1 MICLN
6 VARWTPEEMQKKLA
20 ALNDSIEKDHELAYH
35 FTSEETMAL
44 ILDGSQDHHGLRA
57 STGGQ
62 LGGGVSVCK
71 TPPHEMG
78 WEQWG
83 GGDWRETLG
92 KKLWGEKWQ
101 EVLPGGP
108 HADKLEMVIVVKVL
122 DVIFNNDKY
131 VHITFTRQLASLSRP
146 PRPTFGMCAC
156 WRVHGTWHM
165 AHGRWHVAHAHAI
178 CTCTCHNRGHVMACV
193 TTCVLT
199 LTHLLAYLITVLVVL
214 TYGHVFV
221 RVRFTVPG
229 REDILIIPESFL
241 EPRDGFHYYGLV
253 RT

>member
-1 MICLN
+1 
-6 VARWTPEEMQKKLA
+6 MQKELA
-20 ALNDSIEKDHELAYH
+20 ALDDSIEKDHELAYH

-108 HADKLEMVIVVKVL
+108 HADKLEMVIVVEVPG
-122 DVIFNNDKY
+122 VVFNNDKY
-131 VHITFTRQLASLSRP
+131 VHRTFTRQPRSFSRP
-146 PRPTFGMCAC
+146 PRPTL
-156 WRVHGTWHM
+156 
-165 AHGRWHVAHAHAI
+165 AHAI
-178 CTCTCHNRGHVMACV
+178 CTCTCHNHGHGLGHVMTCV

-199 LTHLLAYLITVLVVL
+199 LTHLLAYLITGLVVL
-214 TYGHVFV
+214 LLTCGHVFARQV
-221 RVRFTVPG
+221 HRAG
-229 REDILIIPESFL
+229 
-241 EPRDGFHYYGLV
+241 PRGHPHYPQKCPRRNL
-253 RT
+253 